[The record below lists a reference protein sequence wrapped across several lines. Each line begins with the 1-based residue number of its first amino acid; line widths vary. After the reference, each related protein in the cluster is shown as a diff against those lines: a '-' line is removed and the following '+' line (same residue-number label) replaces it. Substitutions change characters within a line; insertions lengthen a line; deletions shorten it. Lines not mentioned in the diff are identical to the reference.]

1 MDPSS
6 VWDQYACSEEHR
18 QVSSHGLEL
27 TVCTM
32 SFFLHRASLL
42 LFEKYGKSSSEGETS
57 VLCIAKGE
65 YDASGNDL
73 SLYHAVTT

>member
-1 MDPSS
+1 MFRRAQTSQQSWIGAHS
-6 VWDQYACSEEHR
+6 VHN
-18 QVSSHGLEL
+18 V
-27 TVCTM
+27 V
-32 SFFLHRASLL
+32 FLHRASLL
-42 LFEKYGKSSSEGETS
+42 LFEKYGKSSSEGESS

>member
-1 MDPSS
+1 MHN
-6 VWDQYACSEEHR
+6 V
-18 QVSSHGLEL
+18 V
-27 TVCTM
+27 
-32 SFFLHRASLL
+32 FLHRASLL
-42 LFEKYGKSSSEGETS
+42 LFEKYGKSSSEGESS